1 MLVNIIT
8 FLSSSISHIMNLS
21 SGSVKER
28 SSLKEKLLLKRIAT
42 PTLALLQLLK
52 RSL

>member
-8 FLSSSISHIMNLS
+8 FLSSLISYIMNLS
-21 SGSVKER
+21 SGSVRES
-28 SSLKEKLLLKRIAT
+28 SSLKEKMLLKRIAT
-42 PTLALLQLLK
+42 PALAILQLLK